1 MGADSKKAWSGW
13 QTLFKSQNKLAFV
26 LMDMKIAK
34 IHAERALAKS
44 KTGVNQK
51 AVDAATEKSNKA
63 DSDLT
68 TSVDNATKLLTA
80 AIEKRD
86 KAKRTSEHW
95 LDVEF
100 SETKALDHANDTNKV
115 VAMVA
120 GFEKSLGAL
129 GARNSK
135 ILAAARKS
143 KDKLKLIAADAAI
156 KANRKQHEK
165 QSVALTNGIKKL
177 MDQDA
182 TIKKKYEILKTKK
195 RTATIEYQK
204 EINKCRRVIM
214 STNVLKNTLAQQK
227 KKLLGERV
235 RRMLARRNLRML
247 QKLVKTQ
254 TAAGNKSKIDRNAVV
269 ALVKKMME
277 AEGKLLECGST
288 IKANT
293 EIVRTRLETGREH
306 VNVESD
312 CTAWTTKTQRVID
325 SRMGNYKET
334 MVKVQ
339 AIQKQIAAK
348 SAALKKAGNKSWQNV
363 GRQASMLDGYIFD
376 TAYKAWTLDYQGSIV
391 RGWQCSTD

>member
-1 MGADSKKAWSGW
+1 
-13 QTLFKSQNKLAFV
+13 
-26 LMDMKIAK
+26 
-34 IHAERALAKS
+34 
-44 KTGVNQK
+44 
-51 AVDAATEKSNKA
+51 
-63 DSDLT
+63 
-68 TSVDNATKLLTA
+68 
-80 AIEKRD
+80 
-86 KAKRTSEHW
+86 
-95 LDVEF
+95 
-100 SETKALDHANDTNKV
+100 
-115 VAMVA
+115 
-120 GFEKSLGAL
+120 
-129 GARNSK
+129 
-135 ILAAARKS
+135 
-143 KDKLKLIAADAAI
+143 
-156 KANRKQHEK
+156 
-165 QSVALTNGIKKL
+165 
-177 MDQDA
+177 
-182 TIKKKYEILKTKK
+182 
-195 RTATIEYQK
+195 
-204 EINKCRRVIM
+204 
-214 STNVLKNTLAQQK
+214 
-227 KKLLGERV
+227 
-235 RRMLARRNLRML
+235 ML